1 MNITIVEDDDILS
14 SNISKKIS
22 RSWYKTEVFSSVLD
36 FKANNLLLSNLYI
49 IDIWL
54 PDWSWLDIVKYL
66 RNKKNI
72 SAPILIMSCLWTVQD
87 KVLWLNFGA
96 DDYIIK
102 PFSPDEF
109 IARIRALLRR
119 SLKISSNINL
129 KHNNI
134 SYNILD
140 KEVFLDWIILH
151 LPNKEKLILELFL
164 LNRWEIITKSR
175 LIDVVWCDDFVW
187 VSENTI
193 NATLSKL
200 RKKLWKSFLLRTC
213 INEGYILK

>member
-1 MNITIVEDDDILS
+1 MNIAVVEDDKILS
-14 SNISKKIS
+14 SNISKKII
-22 RSWYKTEVFSSVLD
+22 RSWYNIETFNSVMD
-36 FKANNLLLSNLYI
+36 FKDNNRLSSNLYI

-66 RNKKNI
+66 RYKKNI

-87 KVLWLNFGA
+87 KVLWLDFWA

-119 SLKISSNINL
+119 SLKINDNINI
-129 KHNNI
+129 KHNDI
-134 SYNILD
+134 IYNILD
-140 KEVFLDWIILH
+140 KEVFLKWKILH
-151 LPNKEKLILELFL
+151 LPHKEKAILELFL
-164 LNRWEIITKSR
+164 LNKWEVITKSR
-175 LIDVVWCDDFVW
+175 LIDVVWCDGIIW
-187 VSENTI
+187 VSDNTI

-200 RKKLWKSFLLRTC
+200 RRKLWESFLIKTN
-213 INEGYILK
+213 INEWYILK